1 MALLQKILRT
11 LKNYI
16 DKKKKYTYI
25 YIERERESTETKTSI
40 QFASQHFRVHMHG
53 FASTEID
60 FSRRE
65 DRIMRVII

>member
-16 DKKKKYTYI
+16 DKKKKNI